1 MEQEKLLE
9 LRRELLNAIDNK
21 SNDKKDLINIIEE
34 VSNKLLQLYHGRLS
48 GEKGPELQI
57 VTIERLFDNTGIE
70 DLVAF

>member
-1 MEQEKLLE
+1 MEREKLLE

-21 SNDKKDLINIIEE
+21 SNDKKDLINVIEE
-34 VSNKLLQLYHGRLS
+34 VSNKLLQLYHGRLN